1 MESIWEKTSQ
11 VGGFPSLA
19 GELQTD
25 VLIIGGGIAGILCAY
40 ELEHRGI
47 DYALV
52 EADRI
57 LSGVTAGTTA
67 KITSQHGMV
76 YEKLLRRFGAEG
88 AGAYYRANQA
98 ALERYRE
105 LCAGLDCNFQTE
117 DSFLYCRE
125 DPEALDLEMDALERI
140 GAKAE
145 WCGNLPLPFPV
156 TGAIRF
162 PAQASFH
169 PLKFLGGISRGL
181 RIYEHTR
188 VLSFDGRRYQT
199 ENGSIAAQRTIVA
212 THFPMWNKLGLFPLK
227 LYQDRS
233 YVLGL
238 ENAGRISGMYLGT
251 DRERLSLWMAGDILL
266 LGGASGRTGCKSGGW
281 EELEL
286 AAKLYF
292 PGAKIR
298 YRWAAQDCMSLD
310 GMPYIGQYSP
320 KNPALFVTTG
330 FSKWGMT
337 GAMTAAMLLADLVQ
351 GRENS
356 LSALFAPSRRIL
368 RPQLGKNLASSAW
381 NLIRPTVPRCPH
393 MGCALKWNRQERSW
407 DCSCHGSRFA
417 EDGKLLEGPAQG
429 DLKRGKS
436 SLDKGKE
443 G

>member
-1 MESIWEKTSQ
+1 MDSIWDKTAQ
-11 VGGFPSLA
+11 IGAFPSLE
-19 GELQTD
+19 GQIQTD

-40 ELEHRGI
+40 ELERRGV

-98 ALERYRE
+98 ALSRYRE
-105 LCAGLDCNFQTE
+105 LCTGIACDFQTE

-125 DPEALDLEMDALERI
+125 DPEALDLELDALERI
-140 GAKAE
+140 GAEAE

-156 TGAIRF
+156 RGAIRF
-162 PAQASFH
+162 PNQASFH
-169 PLKFLGGISRGL
+169 PLKFLGKISEGL
-181 RIYEHTR
+181 CIYEHTK
-188 VLSFDGRRYQT
+188 VLSYDGKRFQT
-199 ENGSIAAQRTIVA
+199 ENGSIAAQKTIVA
-212 THFPMWNKLGLFPLK
+212 THFPMWNKMGLYPLK

-238 ENAGRISGMYLGT
+238 ENAGRMDGMYLGT
-251 DRERLSLWMAGDILL
+251 DGEKLSLRMAGDILL

-281 EELEL
+281 EELEKS
-286 AAKLYF
+286 AKQYF

-320 KNPALFVTTG
+320 KTPDLFVTTG
-330 FSKWGMT
+330 FNKWGMT

-356 LSALFAPSRRIL
+356 LSVLFDPSRRIF
-368 RPQLGKNLASSAW
+368 RPQLGKNLASSVW

-393 MGCALKWNRQERSW
+393 MGCALKWNTQERSW
-407 DCSCHGSRFA
+407 DCACHGSQFS
-417 EDGKLLEGPAQG
+417 EDGKLLDGPVQGELKLGNKGRTEGT
-429 DLKRGKS
+429 
-436 SLDKGKE
+436 
-443 G
+443 

>member
-1 MESIWEKTSQ
+1 MDSIWDKTAQ
-11 VGGFPSLA
+11 IGGFPSLE
-19 GELQTD
+19 GQIQTD

-40 ELEHRGI
+40 ELERRGV

-98 ALERYRE
+98 ALSRYRE
-105 LCAGLDCNFQTE
+105 LCTGIACDFQTE

-125 DPEALDLEMDALERI
+125 DPEALDLELDALERI
-140 GAKAE
+140 GAEAE

-156 TGAIRF
+156 RGAIRF
-162 PAQASFH
+162 PNQASFH
-169 PLKFLGGISRGL
+169 PLKFLGKISEGL
-181 RIYEHTR
+181 CIYEHTK
-188 VLSFDGRRYQT
+188 VLSYDEKRFQT
-199 ENGSIAAQRTIVA
+199 ENGSIAAQKTIVA
-212 THFPMWNKLGLFPLK
+212 THFPMWNKMGLYPLK

-238 ENAGRISGMYLGT
+238 ENAGRMDGMYLGT
-251 DRERLSLWMAGDILL
+251 DGEKLSLRMAGDILL

-281 EELEL
+281 EELEKS
-286 AAKLYF
+286 AKQYF

-320 KNPALFVTTG
+320 KTPDLFVTTG
-330 FSKWGMT
+330 FNKWGMT
-337 GAMTAAMLLADLVQ
+337 GAMTAAMLLADLIQ
-351 GRENS
+351 GRENG
-356 LSALFAPSRRIL
+356 LSTLFDPSRRML
-368 RPQLGKNLASSAW
+368 RPQLAINLASSVW

-393 MGCALKWNRQERSW
+393 MGCALKWNTQERSW
-407 DCSCHGSRFA
+407 DCACHGSRFS
-417 EDGKLLEGPAQG
+417 EDGKLLDGPAQG
-429 DLKRGKS
+429 ELKLGN
-436 SLDKGKE
+436 KGRTE
-443 G
+443 GT

>member
-1 MESIWEKTSQ
+1 MDSIWDKTAQ
-11 VGGFPSLA
+11 IGAFPSLE
-19 GELQTD
+19 GQIQTD

-40 ELEHRGI
+40 ELERRGI

-76 YEKLLRRFGAEG
+76 YEKLLRRFGADG

-98 ALERYRE
+98 ALSRYRE
-105 LCAGLDCNFQTE
+105 LCAGIACDFQTE

-156 TGAIRF
+156 RGAIRF
-162 PAQASFH
+162 PNQASFH
-169 PLKFLGGISRGL
+169 PLKFLGKISEGL
-181 RIYEHTR
+181 RIYEHTK
-188 VLSFDGRRYQT
+188 VLSYDGKRFQT
-199 ENGSIAAQRTIVA
+199 ENGSIAAQKTIVA
-212 THFPMWNKLGLFPLK
+212 THFPMWNKMGLYPLK
-227 LYQDRS
+227 IYQDRS

-238 ENAGRISGMYLGT
+238 ENAGRMDGMYLGT
-251 DRERLSLWMAGDILL
+251 DGEKLSLRMAGDILL

-281 EELEL
+281 EELEKS
-286 AAKLYF
+286 AKLYF
-292 PGAKIR
+292 PKAKIR

-310 GMPYIGQYSP
+310 GIPYIGQYSP
-320 KNPALFVTTG
+320 QTPNFFVATG
-330 FSKWGMT
+330 FNKWGMT

-351 GRENS
+351 GKENAFA
-356 LSALFAPSRRIL
+356 ALFDPSRKIL
-368 RPQLGKNLASSAW
+368 RPQLGVNILHSGW

-393 MGCALKWNRQERSW
+393 MGCALKWNRFERSW
-407 DCSCHGSRFA
+407 DCSCHGSRFS

-429 DLKRGKS
+429 DLKRGKI

>member
-1 MESIWEKTSQ
+1 MDSIWDKTAQ
-11 VGGFPSLA
+11 IGGFPSLE
-19 GELQTD
+19 GQIQTD

-40 ELEHRGI
+40 ELERRGI

-98 ALERYRE
+98 ALNRYRE
-105 LCAGLDCNFQTE
+105 LCTGIACDFQTE

-140 GAKAE
+140 GARAE

-156 TGAIRF
+156 RGAIRF
-162 PAQASFH
+162 PNQASFH
-169 PLKFLGGISRGL
+169 PLKFLGKISEGL
-181 RIYEHTR
+181 RIYEHTK
-188 VLSFDGRRYQT
+188 VLSYDGKRFQT
-199 ENGSIAAQRTIVA
+199 ENGSIAAQKTIVA
-212 THFPMWNKLGLFPLK
+212 THFPMWNKMGLYPLK
-227 LYQDRS
+227 IYQDRS

-238 ENAGRISGMYLGT
+238 ENAGRMDGMYLGT
-251 DRERLSLWMAGDILL
+251 DGEKLSLRMAGDILL

-281 EELEL
+281 EELEKS
-286 AAKLYF
+286 AKQYF

-320 KNPALFVTTG
+320 KTPDLFVTTG
-330 FSKWGMT
+330 FNKWGMT

-351 GRENS
+351 GRENG
-356 LSALFAPSRRIL
+356 LSVLFDPSRRML
-368 RPQLGKNLASSAW
+368 RPQLAINLASSVW

-393 MGCALKWNRQERSW
+393 MGCALKWNTQERSW
-407 DCSCHGSRFA
+407 DCACHGSRFS
-417 EDGKLLEGPAQG
+417 EDGKLLDGPAQG
-429 DLKRGKS
+429 KLKPGN
-436 SLDKGKE
+436 KGRTE
-443 G
+443 GT

>member
-1 MESIWEKTSQ
+1 MDSIWDKTAQ
-11 VGGFPSLA
+11 IGGFPALM

-25 VLIIGGGIAGILCAY
+25 VLIIGGGIAGILCAW
-40 ELEHRGI
+40 ELQQRGI

-98 ALERYRE
+98 ALSRYRE
-105 LCAGLDCNFQTE
+105 LCAGIACDFQTE

-140 GAKAE
+140 GARAE

-156 TGAIRF
+156 RGAIRF
-162 PAQASFH
+162 PNQASFH
-169 PLKFLGGISRGL
+169 PLKFLGKISEGL
-181 RIYEHTR
+181 RIYEHTK
-188 VLSFDGRRYQT
+188 VLSYDGKRFQT
-199 ENGSIAAQRTIVA
+199 ENGSIAAQKTIVA
-212 THFPMWNKLGLFPLK
+212 THFPMWNKMGLYPLK
-227 LYQDRS
+227 IYQDRS

-238 ENAGRISGMYLGT
+238 ENAGRMDGMYLGT
-251 DRERLSLWMAGDILL
+251 DGEKLSLRMAGDILL

-281 EELEL
+281 EELEKS
-286 AAKLYF
+286 AKQYF

-320 KNPALFVTTG
+320 KTPDLFVTTG
-330 FSKWGMT
+330 FNKWGMT

-351 GRENS
+351 GRENG
-356 LSALFAPSRRIL
+356 LSVLFDPSRRML
-368 RPQLGKNLASSAW
+368 RPQLAINLASSVW

-393 MGCALKWNRQERSW
+393 MGCALKWNTQERSW
-407 DCSCHGSRFA
+407 DCACHGSRFS
-417 EDGKLLEGPAQG
+417 EDGKLLDGPAQG
-429 DLKRGKS
+429 KLKPGN
-436 SLDKGKE
+436 KGRTE
-443 G
+443 GT